1 MTSSRLGCCYS
12 PKGLVLRDMSQG
24 TSCPEVGTRLN
35 ARVVHP
41 DATADRLWH
50 RFAPAIAARRSMRLY
65 DPTTR
70 KYVSAGPLTVKRP
83 ALPSA
88 VPLFSR
94 GRAGVVALDFD
105 TKHHGHASVV
115 ADVTRLLAWLTECGG
130 RAVVDESTSGGRHV
144 LIPLAPGRTVTAD
157 EVRPLLRL
165 LSARLPTLDITP
177 MTNDATGCITVPG
190 SQCKEGGYR
199 TLVDLD
205 PAAASDILTVGSDAG
220 TLQRL
225 EALLGGTGGAAISP
239 IAAHIRTEAS
249 AERVLGSSDGARLH
263 PRFCRSTPPPRC
275 VLDFASTGRIDTRRW
290 PSRSEARQ
298 SVITHAVLSGASTAD
313 ILTRVTEPAWAGV
326 RAAYARYAE
335 PERAIRRDTVRALE
349 WAASTLPETVRDTGH
364 KQKHTGGTYDPVF
377 RLWLTHAQTW
387 VATEFLHRRDRWTTH
402 AVVQALAWA
411 AAVSG
416 QIVEGVPTVGVG
428 GRSLSIAAG
437 MLPESTVWSV
447 LERLRDMEGSPLLLI
462 ERGVGQN
469 PDRYALV
476 PTHAGRAM
484 TDALPESVQVESV
497 HPAWSVIGW
506 RHRILYDAVVA
517 AAEPLTP
524 DELFIAIGIGRT
536 SGYEALLDLRVAGL
550 LTVESAQIGVGP
562 VELDDIG
569 HRHGLTSAVRAR
581 IVRHRAER
589 IVWREWLA
597 ARDEARTPPEPDRS
611 LFAIADEHPADPP
624 DRDYIMA
631 VMNTGP
637 PDPF

>member
-1 MTSSRLGCCYS
+1 M
-12 PKGLVLRDMSQG
+12 
-24 TSCPEVGTRLN
+24 N
-35 ARVVHP
+35 ARVVHS

-65 DPTTR
+65 DPTMR

-94 GRAGVVALDFD
+94 GRAGIVALDFD
-105 TKHHGHASVV
+105 TKHHGHAAVV

-144 LIPLAPGRTVTAD
+144 LVPLAPGRTVTAH

-177 MTNDATGCITVPG
+177 MTNDSSGCITVPG

-205 PAAASDILTVGSDAG
+205 PATASDILTVGSDAG

-225 EALLGGTGGAAISP
+225 EAMLGGTGRATMSP
-239 IAAHIRTEAS
+239 IDAHIRAETS
-249 AERVLGSSDGARLH
+249 AERVLGSGDDARLH

-275 VLDFASTGRIDTRRW
+275 VLDFASSGRINTRRW

-298 SVITHAVLSGASTAD
+298 SVITHAVLSGASPAD
-313 ILTRVTEPAWAGV
+313 IIGRVNEPAWAGV
-326 RAAYARYAE
+326 RSAYARYAE
-335 PERAIRRDTVRALE
+335 PERAIRRDAARALD
-349 WAASTLPETVRDTGH
+349 WAATALPESVRDIGH
-364 KQKHTGGTYDPVF
+364 KQKHTGGTYDPVI

-387 VATEFLHRRDRWTTH
+387 VASEFRHRRDRWTTH

-416 QIVEGVPTVGVG
+416 QIVEGVPTVGLG

-476 PTHAGRAM
+476 LTLEGQAMPAGSSAVP
-484 TDALPESVQVESV
+484 AEVESV

-506 RHRILYDAVVA
+506 RHRILYDAVVDA
-517 AAEPLTP
+517 VEPLTSE
-524 DELFIAIGIGRT
+524 ELFTAIGVGRT

-550 LTVESAQIGVGP
+550 LTIENAHIGVGP
-562 VELDDIG
+562 VDLDDIG

-597 ARDEARTPPEPDRS
+597 AREEARTPKEPDRS
-611 LFAIADEHPADPP
+611 MFAIADHHPADPP
-624 DRDYIMA
+624 DHDYILA
-631 VMNTGP
+631 VMDTGP

>member
-1 MTSSRLGCCYS
+1 M
-12 PKGLVLRDMSQG
+12 
-24 TSCPEVGTRLN
+24 
-35 ARVVHP
+35 
-41 DATADRLWH
+41 
-50 RFAPAIAARRSMRLY
+50 
-65 DPTTR
+65 
-70 KYVSAGPLTVKRP
+70 
-83 ALPSA
+83 
-88 VPLFSR
+88 
-94 GRAGVVALDFD
+94 
-105 TKHHGHASVV
+105 
-115 ADVTRLLAWLTECGG
+115 
-130 RAVVDESTSGGRHV
+130 
-144 LIPLAPGRTVTAD
+144 LIPLAPGKTVTAD
-157 EVRPLLRL
+157 EIRPLLRL
-165 LSARLPTLDITP
+165 LAARLPTLDITP
-177 MTNDATGCITVPG
+177 MTNHKTGCITVPG

-225 EALLGGTGGAAISP
+225 EALLGGTGRPIISP
-239 IAAHIRTEAS
+239 IDAHIRAETS
-249 AERVLGSSDGARLH
+249 AERVLGSSDDARLH

-275 VLDFASTGRIDTRRW
+275 VLDFARTGRIDTRRW

-298 SVITHAVLSGASTAD
+298 SVITHAVLSGASAAD

-326 RAAYARYAE
+326 HAAYARYAE
-335 PERAIRRDTVRALE
+335 PERAVRRDTARALD
-349 WAASTLPETVRDTGH
+349 WAASTLPDPVRNTGH
-364 KQKHTGGTYDPVF
+364 KQKHTGGTYDPVLCF
-377 RLWLTHAQTW
+377 WLTHAQTW
-387 VATEFLHRRDRWTTH
+387 VSSAFLHRRDRWTTH

-416 QIVEGVPTVGVG
+416 QTVEGVPTVGVG

-476 PTHAGRAM
+476 PTHAGRA
-484 TDALPESVQVESV
+484 TPIDIVAGAPEVESV

-524 DELFIAIGIGRT
+524 DELFTAIGVGRT

-550 LTVESAQIGVGP
+550 LTVENAHIGVGP

-597 ARDEARTPPEPDRS
+597 AREEARTPPEPDRS
-611 LFAIADEHPADPP
+611 VFVVADDHPTDPP
-624 DRDYIMA
+624 DHDYILA